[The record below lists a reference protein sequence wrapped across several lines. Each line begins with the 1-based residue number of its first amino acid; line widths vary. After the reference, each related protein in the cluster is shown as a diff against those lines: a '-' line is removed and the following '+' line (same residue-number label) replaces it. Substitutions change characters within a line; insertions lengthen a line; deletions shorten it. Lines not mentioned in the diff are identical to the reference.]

1 MPTTSTEHGPLRA
14 SPATGIDPNLA
25 RTWTEFGAAFNRQD
39 LRAIADFFEEDG
51 TIVGLTGVRG
61 DGRPGVEKVLSLA
74 LERIF
79 RGTASTFTIESV
91 RKIGRELVL
100 VDVEHSAQGARM
112 PDGSQGTRKIHVVAL
127 ARKRGK
133 GWKFLDVRPYEFAP
147 MPQEAPLH

>member
-1 MPTTSTEHGPLRA
+1 MPTTSTEHGPARA
-14 SPATGIDPNLA
+14 SPTAGIDPTLA

-61 DGRPGVEKVLSLA
+61 DGRPGVERVLALA
-74 LERIF
+74 LERVF
-79 RGTASTFTIESV
+79 RGTASTFTIEGV

-100 VDVEHSAQGARM
+100 VDVDHSAQGARM
-112 PDGSQGTRKIHVVAL
+112 PDGSRGTRRIHVVAL
-127 ARKRGK
+127 ARRRGK

-147 MPQEAPLH
+147 VPQEAPLH